1 MQESIQDLTDQEV
14 EIVKLILNFGVIHY
28 SDISKHIGRSRKT
41 ISKYLDNIQDVIQ
54 IYDVKL
60 TRKRNVGIYFEGSTS
75 GLQNAMQSGTYSST
89 KSNSDERV
97 ISILSRL
104 LLSGKPQ
111 TIQDLADSAFVS
123 RSTLEKDF
131 KQVKRMLAKFGATI
145 TTNHE
150 GMIVE
155 ATENSKRK
163 LMSQLLTMYWGETAY
178 SEDKKGEMHRQI
190 DIPSAMKP
198 FFSKATF
205 DNVLKSLKEF
215 EKQSAI
221 HFTDYEFQS
230 LAIHLV
236 VSIERIRKDKTLTE
250 NGPEV
255 TLEADTKKLVSILE
269 SNFKFS
275 IPIDECQ
282 YINIHILAAEGQPI
296 GNDKLKKASSP
307 IQKNNIH
314 EFLVESLANYD
325 EILLRGL
332 TVHLASGLKR
342 LSLGLSLYNP
352 YTADIKTFFP
362 FAFNTAMDLGTKIE
376 NTFGIK
382 LNDDEI
388 AFMALHIEAF
398 IERKKDVV
406 DAVVVCSTGL
416 GTARLLEQRLREFF
430 SDTIHIS
437 RITSIQDL
445 IKKPIS
451 EDLVISTINIEIPDK
466 PVVVVSPFLDE
477 KSTGRIRK
485 ISNQVLSERQDSNS
499 FGKLLSKK
507 LIFINHGTETKQ
519 AVINKIGNE
528 LVKQGFGQKGIS
540 LAAMKRE
547 KMASTA
553 MNNIAMPHAP
563 IEFVIHPCIAVYVNL
578 DGISWGDNQVNIVFF
593 LAMNREIQPEIEQ
606 IYKHFNSVLEN
617 KRLIKKLVNSKREN
631 EILNL
636 LRGDLIE

>member
-14 EIVKLILNFGVIHY
+14 DIVKLILNSGVVHY

-41 ISKYLDNIQDVIQ
+41 ISKYLDSIQEVVRT
-54 IYDVKL
+54 YDVKL
-60 TRKRNVGIYFEGSTS
+60 VRKRNVGIYFDGSTN
-75 GLQNAMQSGTYSST
+75 GLQNAIQNKPRST
-89 KSNSDERV
+89 LKSNRDERV
-97 ISILSRL
+97 ISILSKL

-111 TIQDLADSAFVS
+111 TIQDLADNAFVS

-145 TTNHE
+145 NTNHN
-150 GMIVE
+150 GMVID
-155 ATENSKRK
+155 ATESSKRK

-178 SEDKKGEMHRQI
+178 SEDKKGEIHRQI
-190 DIPSAMKP
+190 DIPSAMRP

-215 EKQSAI
+215 EKQSTI

-236 VSIERIRKDKTLTE
+236 VSIERIRKDKTLAKSGTE
-250 NGPEV
+250 VE
-255 TLEADTKKLVSILE
+255 LEADTKKLVSILE
-269 SNFKFS
+269 NNFKFS
-275 IPIDECQ
+275 IPEDECQ

-296 GNDKLKKASSP
+296 DNDKLEKADMP

-314 EFLVESLANYD
+314 EFLVEALVNYD
-325 EILLRGL
+325 EALLRGL
-332 TVHLASGLKR
+332 TVHLTSALKR
-342 LSLGLSLYNP
+342 LSLGLNLYNP

-362 FAFNTAMDLGTKIE
+362 LAFNTAMDLGTKIE
-376 NTFGIK
+376 KVFSIK

-398 IERKKDVV
+398 IERKKDMV
-406 DAVVVCSTGL
+406 DAVIVCSTGL
-416 GTARLLEQRLREFF
+416 GTARLLEQRMRNFF
-430 SDTIHIS
+430 TDTIHIN

-445 IKKPIS
+445 MRNPIS
-451 EDLVISTINIEIPDK
+451 EDLVISTINIKIPGK
-466 PVVVVSPFLDE
+466 HVVVVSPFLDE
-477 KSTGRIRK
+477 KSTNRIQK
-485 ISNQVLSERQDSNS
+485 ISNKVLSERQDSNS
-499 FGKLLSKK
+499 FGKLLTEK
-507 LIFINHGTETKQ
+507 LVYIAHGAETKQ
-519 AVINKIGNE
+519 EVINKIGND
-528 LVKQGFGQKGIS
+528 LVDQVFGRTGICQ
-540 LAAMKRE
+540 AAMKRE

-563 IEFVIHPCIAVYVNL
+563 IDFVVHPCIAIYVNS
-578 DGISWGDNQVNIVFF
+578 DGILWGDNQVNIVFF
-593 LAMNREIQPEIEQ
+593 LAMNREVQSEIEQ
-606 IYKHFNSVLEN
+606 IYKHFNNVLEN
-617 KRLIKKLVNSKREN
+617 KKLIKKIINSKRKN